1 MKAFFIIFKRFLVA
15 KNCLRPQ
22 SAPLRKEFIDSNNL
36 SYVAFIK
43 AKINMSKKANS
54 FQELFKYFKTRA
66 SDVNLAIFYFCVTL
80 AMERKEKLILVT
92 FQKRILATFGSQ

>member
-1 MKAFFIIFKRFLVA
+1 
-15 KNCLRPQ
+15 
-22 SAPLRKEFIDSNNL
+22 
-36 SYVAFIK
+36 
-43 AKINMSKKANS
+43 MSKKANS

-80 AMERKEKLILVT
+80 AMERKEKPILVT